1 MKKHI
6 RILHE
11 MGHKKLNGF
20 GSKRTCKKCV
30 QKLNA
35 SPEQVFP
42 LLCPTMEY
50 KWIQPWKCEMI
61 YSESG
66 YAEDNCIFKTF
77 FPGDVEPETWIVSQ
91 YQQNKTI
98 QFVRFNNLTVIRYN
112 IFLIDNKD
120 NTTTAIWEQITTGL
134 NEEGNKIVEDFSNEA
149 YSEEILTLGKMLNH
163 YLEKGEML
171 KIN

>member
-1 MKKHI
+1 
-6 RILHE
+6 
-11 MGHKKLNGF
+11 
-20 GSKRTCKKCV
+20 V
-30 QKLNA
+30 QKINA

-61 YSESG
+61 YSKSG
-66 YAEDNCIFKTF
+66 YAEDNCIFNTF

-91 YQQNKTI
+91 YQKNKTI

-120 NTTTAIWEQITTGL
+120 NTTTAIWEQIATGL
-134 NEEGNKIVEDFSNEA
+134 NEKGNKIVEEFSNEA

-163 YLEKGEML
+163 YLEKGECL
-171 KIN
+171 